1 MPRFKPKRGLK
12 RRNWIMV
19 EIFVK
24 GEDHYTAR
32 QGRKRLKLTADREW
46 AKIKIDGRLHEFK
59 VYVYEKKG
67 KFIPYIEIPERY
79 FE

>member
-12 RRNWIMV
+12 RKNWLMI

-24 GEDHYTAR
+24 GEDHYR
-32 QGRKRLKLTADREW
+32 GSQGRKRLKLTADREW
-46 AKIKIDGRLHEFK
+46 AKIKIGDRMHQFK
-59 VYVYEKKG
+59 VYVYEKHG
-67 KFIPYIEIPERY
+67 KLIPYIEIPERY